1 MSNPAIEIPN
11 VLYRYG
17 MCIDEAKFAEAAAL
31 FRHGHIALGGDV
43 QISDPD
49 KIEALWRSMVKTY
62 DCGTSRTRHII
73 TNPIIELADDALSAV
88 VHSCWTV
95 IQQTADFPLQMVAS
109 GRYRDEFHVIDG
121 QWWFKE
127 KAYLG
132 IDLQGD
138 MSAHLLGSV

>member
-1 MSNPAIEIPN
+1 MGNPAIDIPN
-11 VLYRYG
+11 LLYRYG
-17 MCIDEAKFAEAAAL
+17 MCIDDAKFAEAAAM
-31 FRHGHIALGGDV
+31 FKHGHIALGEG
-43 QISDPD
+43 IKLSDPQ
-49 KIEALWRSMVKTY
+49 KIEAMWRSMVKTY

-73 TNPIIELADDALSAV
+73 TNPIINLADDEQSAV

-95 IQQTADFPLQMVAS
+95 IQQTVDFPLQVVAS
-109 GRYRDEFHVIDG
+109 GRYRDEFQVLEG

-138 MSAHLLGSV
+138 MSAHLLASM